1 MYIKVNQLK
10 SDCFIGYAP
19 NEESIK
25 DWDGPPGYG
34 HNRAT
39 SVGILANK
47 TNNFQVY
54 GGNDN
59 GINDDD
65 DEKQF
70 VYHQISPN
78 KQKQWDDG
86 SILVIS
92 FDFSNDQLNI
102 YLNQNKDPYGIIN
115 DHPSNDENVLLK
127 SVSLNNHQTVIP
139 AVSLNQAGDSVE
151 VLKWRLY

>member
-1 MYIKVNQLK
+1 M
-10 SDCFIGYAP
+10 
-19 NEESIK
+19 
-25 DWDGPPGYG
+25 
-34 HNRAT
+34 
-39 SVGILANK
+39 
-47 TNNFQVY
+47 
-54 GGNDN
+54 
-59 GINDDD
+59 
-65 DEKQF
+65 
-70 VYHQISPN
+70 
-78 KQKQWDDG
+78 
-86 SILVIS
+86 VIS